1 MTDLPSNPRVLRCL
15 IGKAVLLWLL
25 GPAGYAQTVRT
36 PPTPAAV
43 ICWQEGLKL
52 RWRDFQAPHNLT
64 ADTSAGAHTS
74 AAIYIA
80 GQEDAQG
87 RPAYVVECFFVK
99 KESWVRDS
107 ASSGQNALLAHEQ
120 LHFDI
125 AELFA
130 RKIRHRIAQCIR
142 SGCEAW
148 GTEMGKE
155 IKRLLQEQD
164 AFNAAFDR
172 DADFESAAGAFDEGM
187 RASRPLL
194 HKWQA
199 IVRRELTALSPYK
212 SNVTTCGEKL

>member
-1 MTDLPSNPRVLRCL
+1 MTGLPSPRRVFRCF
-15 IGKAVLLWLL
+15 IWNVVLLWLL
-25 GPAGYAQTVRT
+25 GHASYAQTVRT
-36 PPTPAAV
+36 LPAAAV

-52 RWRDFQAPHNLT
+52 RWSDFQAPHNLT

-87 RPAYVVECFFVK
+87 RPGYVVECFFVK

-107 ASSGQNALLAHEQ
+107 ASSGNNALLAHEQ

-130 RKIRHRIAQCIR
+130 RKIRHRIAQCVR
-142 SGCEAW
+142 NGCEAW
-148 GTEMGKE
+148 GPEMDKE

-164 AFNAAFDR
+164 AFDAAFDR
-172 DADFESAAGAFDEGM
+172 EANFETELGSFDETI
-187 RASRPLL
+187 RASRPRL

-199 IVRRELTALSPYK
+199 LVRRELTALAPYK
-212 SNVTTCGEKL
+212 SSATTCSQKL